1 MSAGIIPFCVNTG
14 KVHFLFHKTFSGRRA
29 GYLVDF
35 GGGGHDG
42 ETYRQTA
49 VREFVEETD
58 TMFFAAD
65 LSQARR
71 TPERIAAQIP
81 IMDTLLDRTLDAH
94 PDWWCQ
100 RAPGTKI
107 PPRDWRSF
115 FVEVEYRVIDDI
127 NAQWANDDGSRF
139 KKPRE
144 LLWLPG
150 DELVAIIDN
159 APERLWKRVRQL
171 IGLGETIAAILAAK
185 ENPGQVSESSV
196 ETSNSGS

>member
-1 MSAGIIPFCVNTG
+1 MSAGLIPFCVNAG

-35 GGGGHDG
+35 GGGADDG

-58 TMFFAAD
+58 TMFLASD
-65 LSQARR
+65 LSRARR
-71 TPERIAAQIP
+71 TPARITAQIP
-81 IMDTLLDRTLDAH
+81 IMDSLLGRTLDAH

-100 RAPGTKI
+100 RAPGNKT
-107 PPRDWRSF
+107 PPKDWRSF
-115 FVEVEYRVIDDI
+115 FVEVEHRDIYGI
-127 NAQWANDDGSRF
+127 NAQWMGDDGSRF

-144 LLWLPG
+144 LLWVPG
-150 DELVAIIDN
+150 AELIAIFDT

-171 IGLGETIAAILAAK
+171 IGARETIAAILAAK
-185 ENPGQVSESSV
+185 ESPRQVSDSSV